1 MWQHEYGAKYVCRRW
16 LKFLLLNRIDWYEA
30 WAHWTG
36 CKMSAGD
43 CQFFSSALLSNP
55 AQSCKNQGS
64 SIKILL
70 YYVSDMCLW
79 LYALVRPVWSEF
91 LLLGTHQ
98 FCLQLAQMGNT
109 TSAIGVL
116 ESLRR
121 IFLRKCW
128 FILSRLYL
136 CISFSVFEDLGLWP
150 LWAIKV
156 VTRQVWTFRQ
166 DIWRP
171 IWEKFFL
178 SYHFLILRRIQGGV
192 VLKVTIV
199 FKSST
204 QCENEGEAWI
214 LGKLFV
220 YLLHTNLSTIYSM
233 IFVFNILNEYL

>member
-91 LLLGTHQ
+91 LLLEPNNFVYNLLKWGTLL
-98 FCLQLAQMGNT
+98 LQLGFWNHCVGYSWGNVGLYWAVFI
-109 TSAIGVL
+109 SV
-116 ESLRR
+116 
-121 IFLRKCW
+121 FL
-128 FILSRLYL
+128 FLYL
-136 CISFSVFEDLGLWP
+136 
-150 LWAIKV
+150 
-156 VTRQVWTFRQ
+156 R
-166 DIWRP
+166 IWDCGP
-171 IWEKFFL
+171 
-178 SYHFLILRRIQGGV
+178 YGQ
-192 VLKVTIV
+192 
-199 FKSST
+199 
-204 QCENEGEAWI
+204 
-214 LGKLFV
+214 
-220 YLLHTNLSTIYSM
+220 
-233 IFVFNILNEYL
+233 

>member
-1 MWQHEYGAKYVCRRW
+1 
-16 LKFLLLNRIDWYEA
+16 
-30 WAHWTG
+30 
-36 CKMSAGD
+36 
-43 CQFFSSALLSNP
+43 
-55 AQSCKNQGS
+55 
-64 SIKILL
+64 
-70 YYVSDMCLW
+70 
-79 LYALVRPVWSEF
+79 
-91 LLLGTHQ
+91 
-98 FCLQLAQMGNT
+98 MGNT

-116 ESLRR
+116 ESLRG

-178 SYHFLILRRIQGGV
+178 SYHFLSPRRIQGGV

-199 FKSST
+199 FKCST
-204 QCENEGEAWI
+204 QCENEGESGN
-214 LGKLFV
+214 LGKAVRVFAAHKPLDNIFNDIRFQHS
-220 YLLHTNLSTIYSM
+220 YWMILRCANNPLNNIFQLS
-233 IFVFNILNEYL
+233 F